1 MMVPIANFFTNIYE
15 KINNWMKGVF
25 KVDEIVLEFYNRV
38 IAPLPEIAKIL
49 GGIFLLLI
57 LVLGIFSFVKKFI
70 KTSIIIGV
78 IIVIVVVLFVLL

>member
-25 KVDEIVLEFYNRV
+25 KVDEIVLDFYNQV

-49 GGIFLLLI
+49 GGIFLLI
-57 LVLGIFSFVKKFI
+57 IVLGIFSFVKKFI